1 MELSQLI
8 GFLLVGR
15 LLVFV
20 LQKFPFRKTIIGKFF
35 KEGKFLEQLFSC
47 ELCLGCYVYAFVG
60 YLLRIDFISEL
71 FGVYVIAFNE
81 IMTGIIASFVVYIFA
96 IGWQT
101 RFGIIEVN

>member
-20 LQKFPFRKTIIGKFF
+20 LQKFPFRKTFIGNFF

-47 ELCLGCYVYAFVG
+47 DLCLGVWCYAVVG
-60 YLLRIDFISEL
+60 YLLRIDLVSEL

-81 IMTGIIASFVVYIFA
+81 IMTGIIASFLFYIFA